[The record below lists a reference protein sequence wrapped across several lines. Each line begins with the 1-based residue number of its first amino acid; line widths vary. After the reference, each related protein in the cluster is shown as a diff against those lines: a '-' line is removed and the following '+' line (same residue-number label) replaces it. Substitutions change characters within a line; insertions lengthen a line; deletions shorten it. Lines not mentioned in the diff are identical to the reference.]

1 MHNLKHSKMR
11 KINQIIIHCS
21 DTIEG
26 KNFTVDDIKKWHK
39 ARGWTDIGYHYV
51 VYLDGSIHKGR
62 NEEVVGAHCEGHNA
76 HSIGVCYIGGKE
88 AGTFRAKDTR
98 TKAQKEALIR
108 LLMKLVCKY
117 PDAEIVGHRDLAN
130 RKCPCFDAKN
140 EYRNI

>member
-1 MHNLKHSKMR
+1 MR

-62 NEEVVGAHCEGHNA
+62 DEEVVGAHCEGHNA

>member
-1 MHNLKHSKMR
+1 MR

-88 AGTFRAKDTR
+88 AGTFKAKDTR

>member
-1 MHNLKHSKMR
+1 MR

-26 KNFTVDDIKKWHK
+26 KNFTVDDIRRWHK

-130 RKCPCFDAKN
+130 RKCPCFDAKS
-140 EYRNI
+140 EYRNL

>member
-1 MHNLKHSKMR
+1 MR

-21 DTIEG
+21 DTVEG
-26 KNFTVDDIKKWHK
+26 TNWTVDDLRKWHK

-62 NEEVVGAHCEGHNA
+62 NEEVVGAHWEGHNA
-76 HSIGVCYIGGKE
+76 HSSGVCYIGGKE

-98 TKAQKEALIR
+98 TPAQKEALIR

>member
-1 MHNLKHSKMR
+1 MR

-76 HSIGVCYIGGKE
+76 NSIGVCYIGGKE

-98 TKAQKEALIR
+98 TPAQKEALIR

-130 RKCPCFDAKN
+130 RKCPCFDAKA
-140 EYRNI
+140 EYRNL

>member
-1 MHNLKHSKMR
+1 MR

-26 KNFTVDDIKKWHK
+26 KNFTVDDIRRWHK

-117 PDAEIVGHRDLAN
+117 PEAEIVGHRDLAN

>member
-1 MHNLKHSKMR
+1 MR

>member
-1 MHNLKHSKMR
+1 MR
-11 KINQIIIHCS
+11 WINKIIVHCS
-21 DTIEG
+21 DSPAG
-26 KNFTVDDIKKWHK
+26 RNDKAADLDLWHK
-39 ARGWTDIGYHYV
+39 EKGWKKIGYHYV

-98 TKAQKEALIR
+98 TPAQKEALIR

>member
-1 MHNLKHSKMR
+1 MR

-26 KNFTVDDIKKWHK
+26 KNFTVDDIRRWHK

>member
-1 MHNLKHSKMR
+1 MR

-130 RKCPCFDAKN
+130 RKCPCFDARK
-140 EYRNI
+140 EYSQL

>member
-1 MHNLKHSKMR
+1 MR

-88 AGTFRAKDTR
+88 AGTFKAKDTR

-117 PDAEIVGHRDLAN
+117 PEAEIVGHRDLAN

>member
-1 MHNLKHSKMR
+1 MR

-117 PDAEIVGHRDLAN
+117 TDAEIVGHRDLAN
-130 RKCPCFDAKN
+130 RKCPCFDAKK

>member
-1 MHNLKHSKMR
+1 MR

-117 PDAEIVGHRDLAN
+117 PEAEIVGHRDLAN

>member
-1 MHNLKHSKMR
+1 MR

-62 NEEVVGAHCEGHNA
+62 NEEVVGAHCEGHND

-88 AGTFRAKDTR
+88 AGTFKAKDTR

-117 PDAEIVGHRDLAN
+117 PEAEIVGHRDLAN

>member
-1 MHNLKHSKMR
+1 MR

-39 ARGWTDIGYHYV
+39 ARGWKDIGYHYV

-62 NEEVVGAHCEGHNA
+62 NEEVDGAHCEGHNA

-88 AGTFRAKDTR
+88 AGTFKAKDTR

>member
-1 MHNLKHSKMR
+1 MR

-26 KNFTVDDIKKWHK
+26 KNFTVDDIRRWHK

-88 AGTFRAKDTR
+88 AGTFKAKDTR
-98 TKAQKEALIR
+98 TKAQKEALIH

-117 PDAEIVGHRDLAN
+117 PDAEIVGHCDLAN

>member
-1 MHNLKHSKMR
+1 MR

-26 KNFTVDDIKKWHK
+26 KNFTVDDIRRWHK

-88 AGTFRAKDTR
+88 AGTFKAKDTR